1 MLGEGID
8 VHLLRVSLILPTPDL
23 GSGIS
28 YVHRCGEGGQHP
40 CPGFLWVERKG
51 LEEEDLGWGGSVETL
66 GRFWSQEGNECV
78 KGFSASW
85 EGDQGSGGEPSSLSS
100 SQPPVLMLSSCCYV
114 SGLHIKIF

>member
-23 GSGIS
+23 DSGIS
-28 YVHRCGEGGQHP
+28 CVHMCGEGGQHP

-66 GRFWSQEGNECV
+66 GRFWSQEGNEEDSGQSWRRP
-78 KGFSASW
+78 GF
-85 EGDQGSGGEPSSLSS
+85 
-100 SQPPVLMLSSCCYV
+100 
-114 SGLHIKIF
+114 